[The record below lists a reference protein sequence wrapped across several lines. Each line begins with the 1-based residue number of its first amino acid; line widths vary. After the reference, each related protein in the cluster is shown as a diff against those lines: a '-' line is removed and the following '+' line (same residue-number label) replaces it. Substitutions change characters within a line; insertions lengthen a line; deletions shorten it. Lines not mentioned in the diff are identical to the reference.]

1 MWSWLGSCNYES
13 TGMESLQSLD
23 NPAPGVGEIHVV
35 GHGMCKEHLHQ
46 LQTRVTASCN
56 LVGTVVVGDLEL
68 LVGHLAGHLV
78 HLPDALGDLLG
89 GDALVPV
96 VLLHPQVLG
105 RYGVGTALQSL
116 ADTPYGTELP
126 HSDAR

>member
-1 MWSWLGSCNYES
+1 
-13 TGMESLQSLD
+13 
-23 NPAPGVGEIHVV
+23 VGEVHVV
-35 GHGMCKEHLHQ
+35 GYGMRQEHLHQ
-46 LQTRVTASCN
+46 LHPRVTASCN

-78 HLPDALGDLLG
+78 HLPDALGNLLG

-116 ADTPYGTELP
+116 VDTLYSTEIP
-126 HSDAR
+126 HSDA